1 MSHEGGP
8 ESTQQRTVAEL
19 LAMYGG
25 DQGERAPRRRRRR
38 DDPTETAPQT
48 IIERVNSESAKFAP
62 IREDQPPPS
71 RTSHRQRSTGHHQPV
86 GEPRPAEPRPAEP
99 RPAEPRPA
107 EFRQAPPR
115 QPEPRQAAPRQAP
128 PRAAAPPV
136 RPAPKPTAPPPNR
149 PGPPPHQSQQLPAPP
164 REAPPPPTQQIP
176 AITHVEP
183 TRPVPPRRPRPAP
196 PQLPSGTFPPVEPK
210 PQQGSGY
217 FAPVEAN
224 PQGSGY
230 FPAAPPPKAPPA
242 APRNGVEPE
251 FATEQLPKIPPANRP
266 GTGSHQVP
274 FPPTRTGFGP
284 TPGPPPPGPERR
296 NGVEPERYPDG
307 FGDLD
312 EDDGPLEDY
321 PGYSDADDADDAEHD
336 FAEDD
341 YAEDDYADEDLAGPS
356 PGREWLIMAGQ
367 VAVSVIGGAAVWLG
381 FNWLWGRFP
390 QAALVAALA
399 VIVGLVWMVRKIRRA
414 DDLQTTGLAVL
425 VGLFVT
431 VSPAALLLLSR

>member
-86 GEPRPAEPRPAEP
+86 PESGRPAEPRPAEP
-99 RPAEPRPA
+99 RQAHPRQVEPRPA
-107 EFRQAPPR
+107 QPR
-115 QPEPRQAAPRQAP
+115 QVEPRQVEPRPAP
-128 PRAAAPPV
+128 PRAAAPPA
-136 RPAPKPTAPPPNR
+136 RPAPKPTSPPPLPPQNR
-149 PGPPPHQSQQLPAPP
+149 PGPPPHQSQQLPAPL

-176 AITHVEP
+176 AITNVEP
-183 TRPVPPRRPRPAP
+183 TRPVPPRRPRSAPP

-217 FAPVEAN
+217 FPALDAKS
-224 PQGSGY
+224 QSSGY
-230 FPAAPPPKAPPA
+230 FPAAPPPKAPP
-242 APRNGVEPE
+242 RNGAEPE
-251 FATEQLPKIPPANRP
+251 FATEQLPKIPPANRA

-284 TPGPPPPGPERR
+284 APGPPLPAGPERR
-296 NGVEPERYPDG
+296 NGVGPERYPDG

-312 EDDGPLEDY
+312 QDDGPLDDY
-321 PGYSDADDADDAEHD
+321 PDYPD
-336 FAEDD
+336 AEDD
-341 YAEDDYADEDLAGPS
+341 DLADAEDDYADEDLAGDGPS

-367 VAVSVIGGAAVWLG
+367 VTVSVIGGAAVWLG

-399 VIVGLVWMVRKIRRA
+399 VIVGLVWIVRKIRRA